1 MDGFQSL
8 FDVDTDALKV
18 ADFDSVFGNSAE
30 SSEQFDNIF
39 GAEEDDRLMEAVIGF
54 TEDGTELPDED
65 ELHNNEEGDLGE
77 DGVTPKNFGD
87 GIFDDE
93 TDNTPKHDTSDN
105 ADVIDRRGGAEGAQN
120 VLDLG
125 CPKTGVQDNGCA
137 KAMSDDDVN
146 HLNNAAGAE
155 TDKAGKDMQ
164 NEIDDTVNEAAD
176 FYDSLFE
183 EGPVEGTQPVL
194 DLDCPKSGIQDNGNT
209 AEVDDDD
216 DVEHLMDAGEDEA
229 DKAGEEGAK
238 EIEDTTVDEAA
249 DFYDSLLEEDIP
261 DVGAKPDK
269 DDLGLPAKDGNEGE
283 VKDANTEYQDDLDES
298 FLAEADEDDEDE
310 EDSSDTDDSVDESA
324 LFGEDANSLDQE
336 DDADIGLP
344 MNNGTEGKIGTD
356 KDYQDDLDESCLFES
371 DDTDDDDFDGGDDDE
386 DDDEGDSGDEDLDF
400 GGDDSDVPA
409 KGKHKEDIDFG
420 DDEDDDDLED
430 DEDDLAESY
439 LFESDD
445 DSKDDS
451 SDAAADAANAQNDDP
466 EDPGNKSTNEAAALY
481 DSLFE
486 DTDVQDELND
496 VVDDEERRDG
506 AEPAVDTKEG
516 EEAPAD
522 NLDECGDASCD
533 DEDEEELKEFA
544 EFITEEDDPTKDDSP
559 VDEAIDD
566 DAIETVDDNDASGEG
581 PLDLDYDAS
590 DDELFD
596 DSVEED

>member
-77 DGVTPKNFGD
+77 DGVNPKNFGD

-93 TDNTPKHDTSDN
+93 TDNAPKYDTSDN
-105 ADVIDRRGGAEGAQN
+105 ADVIDRRGGAEGTQN
-120 VLDLG
+120 VLNLD
-125 CPKTGVQDNGCA
+125 CPKTGVQDNGSTSQI
-137 KAMSDDDVN
+137 KSDNDVE
-146 HLNNAAGAE
+146 HLDNAAESE
-155 TDKAGKDMQ
+155 TNKAGKDMQ
-164 NEIDDTVNEAAD
+164 DEIDDTVNEAAD

-183 EGPVEGTQPVL
+183 EGPIEGTQPVT
-194 DLDCPKSGIQDNGNT
+194 DLGCPKSGVQDNGNT
-209 AEVDDDD
+209 AEVDSDD
-216 DVEHLMDAGEDEA
+216 DVEHLTDAGEKET

-249 DFYDSLLEEDIP
+249 DFYNSLLEEDIP
-261 DVGAKPDK
+261 DVGAEPEK

-283 VKDANTEYQDDLDES
+283 IKDANTEYQDDLDES

-310 EDSSDTDDSVDESA
+310 DDSEDSSNMDDSVDESA

-344 MNNGTEGKIGTD
+344 VNNGTEGKIGKD
-356 KDYQDDLDESCLFES
+356 KDYQDDLDENCLFES
-371 DDTDDDDFDGGDDDE
+371 DDTEDDDTDGGDDE
-386 DDDEGDSGDEDLDF
+386 DDSEDSGDDGLDF
-400 GGDDSDVPA
+400 GGDDSDTSA
-409 KGKHKEDIDFG
+409 GDDLDFG
-420 DDEDDDDLED
+420 DDEEDSGDED
-430 DEDDLAESY
+430 DEDLEESY

-445 DSKDDS
+445 TEDKSSEKASDSEN
-451 SDAAADAANAQNDDP
+451 AAEDDP
-466 EDPGNKSTNEAAALY
+466 EDPGNKSTNEAADFY
-481 DSLFE
+481 NSLFE

-522 NLDECGDASCD
+522 DLDEGCDANCD

-544 EFITEEDDPTKDDSP
+544 EFITEDEDLAKDDSP

-566 DAIETVDDNDASGEG
+566 DAIETVDDNSASGEG

>member
-18 ADFDSVFGNSAE
+18 ADFDSVFGNSAD

-93 TDNTPKHDTSDN
+93 TDNAPKCDASDN
-105 ADVIDRRGGAEGAQN
+105 ADVIDRRGGAEGTQN
-120 VLDLG
+120 VLNLD
-125 CPKTGVQDNGCA
+125 CPKTGVQDNGSTSQI
-137 KAMSDDDVN
+137 KSDNDVE
-146 HLNNAAGAE
+146 HLDNAAESE
-155 TDKAGKDMQ
+155 TNKAGKDMQ
-164 NEIDDTVNEAAD
+164 DEIDDTVNEAAD

-183 EGPVEGTQPVL
+183 EGPVEGTQPVT
-194 DLDCPKSGIQDNGNT
+194 DLGCPKSGVQDNGNT
-209 AEVDDDD
+209 AEVDSDD
-216 DVEHLMDAGEDEA
+216 DVEHLTDAGEKETN
-229 DKAGEEGAK
+229 KAGEEGAK

-249 DFYDSLLEEDIP
+249 DFYNSLLEEDIP
-261 DVGAKPDK
+261 DVGAEPEK

-283 VKDANTEYQDDLDES
+283 IKDANTEYQDDLDES
-298 FLAEADEDDEDE
+298 FLAEADEDDDDEDDSK
-310 EDSSDTDDSVDESA
+310 DSSCTDESA

-344 MNNGTEGKIGTD
+344 VNNGTEGKIGKD
-356 KDYQDDLDESCLFES
+356 KDYQDDLDENCLFES
-371 DDTDDDDFDGGDDDE
+371 DDTEDDDTDGGDDE
-386 DDDEGDSGDEDLDF
+386 DDPEDSGDDGLDF
-400 GGDDSDVPA
+400 GGDDSDTSA
-409 KGKHKEDIDFG
+409 GDDLDFG
-420 DDEDDDDLED
+420 DDEDDPEDEDLE
-430 DEDDLAESY
+430 ESY
-439 LFESDD
+439 LSESDD
-445 DSKDDS
+445 TEDKSSEKAPDVENAAEDDT
-451 SDAAADAANAQNDDP
+451 
-466 EDPGNKSTNEAAALY
+466 EDPGNKSTNEAADFY
-481 DSLFE
+481 NSLFE
-486 DTDVQDELND
+486 DTDIQDELND
-496 VVDDEERRDG
+496 VVDDEEKRDG

-522 NLDECGDASCD
+522 DLDEGCD
-533 DEDEEELKEFA
+533 YDDSDEEELKEFA
-544 EFITEEDDPTKDDSP
+544 EFITEDEDLAKDDSP

-566 DAIETVDDNDASGEG
+566 DAIETVDDNSASGEG

>member
-93 TDNTPKHDTSDN
+93 TDNAPKCDTSDN
-105 ADVIDRRGGAEGAQN
+105 ADVIDRRGGAEGTQN
-120 VLDLG
+120 VLNLD
-125 CPKTGVQDNGCA
+125 CPKTGVQDNGSTSQI
-137 KAMSDDDVN
+137 KSDNDVE
-146 HLNNAAGAE
+146 HLDNAAESE
-155 TDKAGKDMQ
+155 TNKAGKDMQ
-164 NEIDDTVNEAAD
+164 DEIDDTVNEAAD

-183 EGPVEGTQPVL
+183 EGPVEGTQPVT
-194 DLDCPKSGIQDNGNT
+194 DLGCPKSGVQDNGNT
-209 AEVDDDD
+209 AEVDSDD
-216 DVEHLMDAGEDEA
+216 DVEHLTDAGEKETN
-229 DKAGEEGAK
+229 KAGEEGAK

-249 DFYDSLLEEDIP
+249 DFYNSLLEEDIP
-261 DVGAKPDK
+261 DVGAEPEK

-283 VKDANTEYQDDLDES
+283 IKDANTEYQDDLDES
-298 FLAEADEDDEDE
+298 FLAEADEDDDDEDDSK
-310 EDSSDTDDSVDESA
+310 DSSCTDESA

-344 MNNGTEGKIGTD
+344 VNNGTEGKIGKD
-356 KDYQDDLDESCLFES
+356 KDYQDDLDENCLFES
-371 DDTDDDDFDGGDDDE
+371 DDTEDDDTDGGDDE
-386 DDDEGDSGDEDLDF
+386 DDPEDSGDDGLDF
-400 GGDDSDVPA
+400 GGDDSDTSA
-409 KGKHKEDIDFG
+409 GDDLDFG
-420 DDEDDDDLED
+420 DDEDDPEDEDLE
-430 DEDDLAESY
+430 ESY
-439 LFESDD
+439 LSESDD
-445 DSKDDS
+445 TEDKSSEKAPDVENAAEDDT
-451 SDAAADAANAQNDDP
+451 
-466 EDPGNKSTNEAAALY
+466 EDPGNKSTNEAADFY
-481 DSLFE
+481 NSLFE
-486 DTDVQDELND
+486 DTDIQDELND
-496 VVDDEERRDG
+496 VVDDEEKRDG

-522 NLDECGDASCD
+522 DLDEGCDANCD
-533 DEDEEELKEFA
+533 DEDDEELKEFA
-544 EFITEEDDPTKDDSP
+544 EFITEDEDLAKDDSP

-566 DAIETVDDNDASGEG
+566 DAIETVDDNSASGEG